1 MLLSIVS
8 GTYNRLQYL
17 KLMMTS
23 VRRQLPRGIPY
34 EFVII
39 DGGSTDS
46 TLDYLRAQHD
56 VKLIEDGQL
65 TGAISAFSRG
75 AEAASGEY
83 VLMANDDV
91 IFKPHSILA
100 ALQHLETH
108 ASCAA
113 VAFADNRTS
122 IVTGNGKD
130 YRTEG
135 IGCTLPNGQLSMVT
149 YAQVGLFRRDLGSNA
164 GWWGWLDIGMQK
176 ARTYGGDSYLSAR
189 LWSMGYTVDPVG
201 GAVIDDLIVR
211 DDLRSTN
218 GALGGN
224 DSSAYYERFPTVFI
238 PAHQKS
244 FPLTE
249 RLRILYLPIYEAAR
263 PQSAKHD
270 AWMCEALGAYGL
282 CLELDYLNTDVDLP
296 SAVKAWQPDLILTQI
311 QGFGEKLT
319 PQILAD
325 MRRACPTAV
334 IVNWN
339 GDAHIEGLTS
349 PAMLDLLRHV
359 DLQTTVNAA
368 ALPIYERED
377 IPAAYWQIAYIVPTN
392 DSPEM
397 PTYDVLAQMNWY
409 EYREPMFDLLF
420 SLPYKVG
427 VYGNERRAS
436 GNTHHDFG
444 AQAALYANATITIG
458 DTFPFHTHAFV
469 SNRVFQAL
477 RAGAFLLQQHSEGL
491 EDYTGLI
498 AGVHFAEWSDIDDLR
513 EKIAY
518 WITPERAV
526 RRAEIAAAG
535 KVFVTANFSPAA
547 QVKKLFEDL
556 LPRLV
561 REPV

>member
-8 GTYNRLQYL
+8 GTFNRLQYL
-17 KLMMTS
+17 KLMIAS
-23 VRRQLPRGIPY
+23 VRRQLPRGLLY

-39 DGGSTDS
+39 DGGSVDG
-46 TLDYLRAQHD
+46 TLDYLRAQPD
-56 VKLIEDGQL
+56 VRLIEDGQL

-83 VLMANDDV
+83 VVLANDDV
-91 IFKPHSILA
+91 IFKPNSILA

-108 ASCAA
+108 LSCAA

-122 IVTGNGKD
+122 IVTGSGKD

-135 IGCTLPNGQLSMVT
+135 IGCTLPDGQKSMVT
-149 YAQVGLFRRDLGSNA
+149 YAQVGMFRRDLGHEA
-164 GWWGWLDIGMQK
+164 GWWGWQDPIMQK
-176 ARTYGGDSYLSAR
+176 SRTYGGDSYLSAK
-189 LWSMGYTVDPVG
+189 LWEMGFTVDPVE

-211 DDLRSTN
+211 DELRNTN

-224 DSSAYYERFPTVFI
+224 DSSAYYERFPTVQI
-238 PAHQKS
+238 PA
-244 FPLTE
+244 E
-249 RLRILYLPIYEAAR
+249 RQTYPSPEHLRILYLPIYEQAR

-270 AWMCEALGAYGL
+270 AWMCEALGDYGL
-282 CLELDYLNTDVDLP
+282 CLEMDYLNTSLDLP
-296 SAVKAWQPDLILTQI
+296 SVVKAWQPDLILTQI
-311 QGFGEKLT
+311 QGVGEKLT

-325 MRRACPTAV
+325 MRRACPSTV

-339 GDAHIEGLTS
+339 GDAHMDGLTS
-349 PAMLDLLRHV
+349 PAVVDILRHV

-368 ALPIYERED
+368 ALPIYEREG
-377 IPAAYWQIAYIVPTN
+377 ISAAYWQIAYIVPSE
-392 DSPEM
+392 DLPEM

-409 EYREPMFDLLF
+409 DYREPMFDLLF
-420 SLPYKVG
+420 NLPYKVG
-427 VYGNERRAS
+427 VYGNERRAV

-444 AQAALYANATITIG
+444 AQASLYTNATITIG
-458 DTFPFHTHAFV
+458 DTFPFQTHAFV

-491 EDYTGLI
+491 QDYTGLT
-498 AGVHFAEWSDIDDLR
+498 AGVHFTEWSDLDDLR

-518 WITPERAV
+518 WIQPERAEE
-526 RRAEIAAAG
+526 RTKIAAAG
-535 KVFVTANFSPAA
+535 KAFVTANFSCAE
-547 QVKKLFEDL
+547 QVRKLFGEL
-556 LPRLV
+556 LPRAI